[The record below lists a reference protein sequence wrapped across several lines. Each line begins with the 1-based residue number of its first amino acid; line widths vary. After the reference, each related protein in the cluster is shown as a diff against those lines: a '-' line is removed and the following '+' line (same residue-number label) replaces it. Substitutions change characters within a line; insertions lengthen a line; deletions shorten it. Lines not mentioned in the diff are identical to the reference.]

1 MGKAAQKGGGA
12 WKMNHWSPSANA
24 NQSGEYLQ
32 SHNAACAAIFRRN
45 GLHCSGLACRALN
58 TLFREASMIGDKNVI
73 RLLNARLTNELSA
86 VNQYFLHA
94 RI

>member
-1 MGKAAQKGGGA
+1 
-12 WKMNHWSPSANA
+12 
-24 NQSGEYLQ
+24 
-32 SHNAACAAIFRRN
+32 
-45 GLHCSGLACRALN
+45 
-58 TLFREASMIGDKNVI
+58 MIGDKNVI